1 MEKGN
6 GSTKAKVLAAELT
19 GVSLCSVR
27 KICHEIEVGGVL
39 TSNKKVII
47 RKDMIDHLKDYEK
60 EDIDIAIH
68 EEFRLVATEK
78 ERPYISV
85 RNLHRK
91 LMQVPDFPRM
101 CPDTLRKVIHSL
113 GYRFQPTQTDRNVL
127 LIDTPDLIEK
137 RKRCVCLHKKGGH
150 KPHLYFF
157 FVQTDCNQTLHV
169 DTLYKHV
176 YSELYAFLKPPVI
189 PDSCP

>member
-6 GSTKAKVLAAELT
+6 GASKARVLAAELT
-19 GVSLCSVR
+19 GVALKSVR
-27 KICHEIEVGGVL
+27 MFCQEIVACGGL
-39 TSNKKVII
+39 TNNKRVVSRLDII
-47 RKDMIDHLKDYEK
+47 DQLKDYQK

-68 EEFRLVATEK
+68 EEFRLVAMER

-91 LMQVPDFPRM
+91 LMQDPDFPRM
-101 CPDTLRKVIHSL
+101 CPDTLRKVIHTL

-137 RKRCVCLHKKGGH
+137 RKRCV
-150 KPHLYFF
+150 
-157 FVQTDCNQTLHV
+157 
-169 DTLYKHV
+169 
-176 YSELYAFLKPPVI
+176 
-189 PDSCP
+189 